1 MQKLLIIVSSIV
13 FLTSCKQ
20 IKTNS
25 KQNLTIDTPSKP
37 EQEVTPDIKQE
48 RQEYILSYSKPI
60 TFESL
65 HNGRNGEKIKVL
77 GKYYCLVDNSIVIPG
92 KYNLDDTTNAFVT
105 HNFAEDV
112 IIVINADTILKKTI
126 TKRDFVDKLPQYLKD
141 YAVIFEPKF
150 EGYDSDS
157 DSFDFSFSIS
167 IPMTDVGQLMNLS
180 IKRDGSILVTEA
192 K

>member
-1 MQKLLIIVSSIV
+1 
-13 FLTSCKQ
+13 
-20 IKTNS
+20 
-25 KQNLTIDTPSKP
+25 
-37 EQEVTPDIKQE
+37 
-48 RQEYILSYSKPI
+48 
-60 TFESL
+60 
-65 HNGRNGEKIKVL
+65 
-77 GKYYCLVDNSIVIPG
+77 LVDNSIVIPG

-180 IKRDGSILVTEA
+180 IKRDGNILVTEA